1 MCRPAVSLLAA
12 VLLALSGAG
21 ASAGELAGVAG
32 TSGEVGSPPL
42 RVVSMNLCTDQ
53 LALLLA
59 APGQLRALS
68 HLASDESVSVLS
80 ARARALPRN
89 HGLAEEILRL
99 DPDLVIAGTYTTRAT
114 VNLLRRLGLRVAEFA
129 PARNFADIRENLTRM
144 GALLHREAQAR
155 ALTEAFDRELAR
167 LSADK
172 GGARRPVLGS
182 YAANSYTTGGGTLEA
197 EIVTAAGFRHLGT
210 ELGLSGATRLPL
222 ESLIVA
228 NPDYVMSWRRWT
240 ATPARSGEILTH
252 PALQK
257 WFGPERRLWSDDRYW
272 ICGAPFTVE
281 AVTALAAAVP
291 GDGS

>member
-1 MCRPAVSLLAA
+1 MSSPAASLLAA

-21 ASAGELAGVAG
+21 VWAGESAGVAG
-32 TSGEVGSPPL
+32 GSGEVGPPPE

-53 LALLLA
+53 LALLVA

-68 HLASDESVSVLS
+68 HLASDETVSVLS

-114 VNLLRRLGLRVAEFA
+114 VNLLKRLGVRVAEFA
-129 PARNFADIRENLTRM
+129 PARSFADIRENLTRM
-144 GALLHREAQAR
+144 GALLQREERAR
-155 ALTEAFDRELAR
+155 ALAATFDRELAR
-167 LSADK
+167 LRTGTRDT
-172 GGARRPVLGS
+172 RRPVLGS

-281 AVTALAAAVP
+281 AVAALVAAVP
-291 GDGS
+291 GGGS

>member
-1 MCRPAVSLLAA
+1 MSSPAASLLAA

-21 ASAGELAGVAG
+21 ASAGEPAGAVG
-32 TSGEVGSPPL
+32 VSGEVGPPPE

-53 LALLLA
+53 LALMVA

-68 HLASDESVSVLS
+68 HLASDETVSVLS

-114 VNLLRRLGLRVAEFA
+114 VNLLKRLGVRVAEFA
-129 PARNFADIRENLTRM
+129 PARSFADIRENLTRM
-144 GALLHREAQAR
+144 GALLQREERAR
-155 ALTEAFDRELAR
+155 ALAATFDRELAR
-167 LSADK
+167 LRT
-172 GGARRPVLGS
+172 GARDTRRPVLGS

-272 ICGAPFTVE
+272 ICGAPFTVD
-281 AVTALAAAVP
+281 AVAALVAAVP
-291 GDGS
+291 GGGS

>member
-1 MCRPAVSLLAA
+1 MGYPPAAIMAASLLAA
-12 VLLALSGAG
+12 ILLALSGAG
-21 ASAGELAGVAG
+21 AAAGELAG
-32 TSGEVGSPPL
+32 EVKPAPE

-53 LALLLA
+53 LALLVA

-80 ARARALPRN
+80 ARARALPRT

-129 PARNFADIRENLTRM
+129 PARSFADIRENLTRM
-144 GALLHREAQAR
+144 GALLQREER
-155 ALTEAFDRELAR
+155 AGALIEAFDRELAR
-167 LSADK
+167 LRVDGEK
-172 GGARRPVLGS
+172 TRRPVLGS

-197 EIVTAAGFRHLGT
+197 EIVTTAGFRHLGT

-222 ESLIVA
+222 ESLITA
-228 NPDYVMSWRRWT
+228 NPDYVMSWRRWI
-240 ATPARSGEILTH
+240 ASPARSGEILTH
-252 PALQK
+252 PALAK

-281 AVTALAAAVP
+281 AVAALAAAVP
-291 GDGS
+291 GGGS